1 MYSNYSD
8 QCRRLVFAMLAM
20 LMLVLAQP
28 ARAADYTAG
37 VAVVDNKTVLWFQ
50 GASITQSIA
59 HYNVAGGAQQNVGM
73 AFNASRARYELVVPA
88 TNGQT
93 VNHSFTYTKAGLAY
107 DTPWAASIVGPGE
120 PQVAAPTFSPP
131 AGNYASAQQVTV
143 SSATAGAA
151 VQCALNGGAMA
162 PCASPLTISANT
174 TVTAMASLA
183 GMANS
188 ATASAAYT
196 IGPDS
201 QGQGV
206 IDNGATLTLWFSR
219 SPQAAWVD
227 AHFNLNS
234 TGQQNV
240 RMALAGARYQLSIP
254 VAASGPATLSYSFT
268 FMSGSG
274 AQDSAVFNWT
284 RPTKVATPKFSPAPG
299 AYSSAQS
306 VAITSDTV
314 GATVRYTLDGSVASA
329 GSTIYAGPITVNAP
343 GVTINAIA
351 LKSGMEQSNN
361 ATGAYTVTL
370 KAATPVMSPPAGAY
384 LTAQNVTLTS
394 ATAGATIRYTLDG
407 STPGATSTLYSG
419 AFAVAAPGKTI
430 KAIALKS
437 GMGNSNVASAAYV
450 IDGTVAAPVFTPA
463 PGTYAGTQNVTLA
476 SATAGATIRYT
487 LDGATPGATSTLY
500 SGAIAVAAPGK
511 TIKAIALKSGM
522 KNSAVST
529 GAYVIA
535 PEEVRAPVFSPPA
548 GAYAAAQSVALSSG
562 TIGAAIRYTLDG
574 TVPTATS
581 TLYGSA
587 IAVAAPGK
595 TIKAIAVK
603 NGVLSPVA
611 SAAYQIGPVA
621 LAHGVVED
629 GATARIWNKPP
640 TTPTTNIVHY
650 YITTKAGVKGAQ
662 RDENMVYDQTAQ
674 RWHGPTI
681 SPIASGST
689 IAYFFTYTSSNGGNI
704 DSAWFEYTLC
714 ELDCVEDV
722 PKPVFTPATG
732 GKVAAGTQ
740 VRLSLGTGSVAGTK
754 IYYTL
759 DGKAPTIASPVY
771 AGTPV
776 TINSAVTIN
785 AIAMQPDGLT
795 SRRASLTFDVLTICD
810 TQPLQCPVATPT
822 LSHAGGEY
830 ATKIGVNML
839 TETTGATVHYTIDGS
854 TPSATSPQ
862 FHGAIWFF
870 KDPVKGDTF
879 TLKAIATKDG
889 RDSNVASATYKI
901 LSNPES
907 LWDGKT
913 VFNVVNGTGGKYRD
927 DQIYWFIIGKDW
939 ATGQFVRADATGKLI
954 PVSEADNTIPVPDRD
969 KGYANY
975 SITLAQAK
983 SVVIPPIESA
993 RIYMSVG
1000 KPVIVQINRDINGKI
1015 GYAGPN
1021 LENSTDPNLDVQFD
1035 FGEFNINR
1043 PRPASDYPGIFVNTT
1058 RVDIFGFPLKLR
1070 VTGLDGYDATVG
1082 ETLKETRDELMARFI
1097 LETPS
1102 EFHGLAKAPYAPN
1115 RIMAPAHGTF
1125 KADGPNA
1132 TYLDAYIGEIW
1143 DMYRSRDLVM
1153 KVGDWPTFRGR
1164 VGPDNVMTF
1173 TDGIDTYKINGK
1185 PTTQEVMLGNG
1196 VLDDARGTTPGTEK
1210 YNKQLQL
1217 QAQLCAALNRHVA
1230 EQPNE
1235 RWYNAAYFYPEGST
1249 ANWFTKFWHEHSYNG
1264 LAYGFSYDDVGGHSP
1279 SIYTPAPTSVT
1290 YTIGK

>member
-37 VAVVDNKTVLWFQ
+37 VAIVDSKTVLWFQ

-59 HYNVAGGAQQNVGM
+59 HYNIGGAAQQNVAM
-73 AFNASRARYELVVPA
+73 AFNASRARYEVAIPA
-88 TNGQT
+88 TDGQS
-93 VNHSFTYTKAGLAY
+93 VNHAFTYTKAGLAY
-107 DTPWAASIVGPGE
+107 DTPWAASIVGPTA
-120 PQVAAPTFSPP
+120 PQVAAPTFTPP
-131 AGNYASAQQVTV
+131 AGNYPSAQQVTV
-143 SSATAGAA
+143 GSATPGAA
-151 VQCALNGGAMA
+151 LQCALNGGAMA
-162 PCASPLTISANT
+162 PCASPLTVSANT
-174 TVTAMASLA
+174 TVTAMASMA

-188 ATASAAYT
+188 NSASAAYT

-206 IDNGATLTLWFSR
+206 TDNGATLTLWFSR

-227 AHFNLNS
+227 AHFNLN
-234 TGQQNV
+234 TAGQQNV
-240 RMALAGARYQLSIP
+240 RMGLAGARYQLSIP

-274 AQDSAVFNWT
+274 AQDSAVFTWT
-284 RPTKVATPKFSPAPG
+284 RPTGVAAPAFTPAPG
-299 AYSSAQS
+299 TYSSAQS
-306 VAITSDTV
+306 VAISSDTV
-314 GATVRYTLDGSVASA
+314 GATVRYTLDGSPA
-329 GSTIYAGPITVNAP
+329 GATSTLYAGPIAVNAP
-343 GVTINAIA
+343 GVTI
-351 LKSGMEQSNN
+351 
-361 ATGAYTVTL
+361 
-370 KAATPVMSPPAGAY
+370 
-384 LTAQNVTLTS
+384 
-394 ATAGATIRYTLDG
+394 
-407 STPGATSTLYSG
+407 
-419 AFAVAAPGKTI
+419 
-430 KAIALKS
+430 KAIAFKS
-437 GMGNSNVASAAYV
+437 GMGNSDVS
-450 IDGTVAAPVFTPA
+450 T
-463 PGTYAGTQNVTLA
+463 GTYA
-476 SATAGATIRYT
+476 
-487 LDGATPGATSTLY
+487 
-500 SGAIAVAAPGK
+500 
-511 TIKAIALKSGM
+511 
-522 KNSAVST
+522 
-529 GAYVIA
+529 IA
-535 PEEVRAPVFSPPA
+535 PEEVKPPAFSPA
-548 GAYAAAQSVALSSG
+548 GGAYAGAQSVALSTS

-574 TVPTATS
+574 TTPTATS
-581 TLYGSA
+581 TLYSSA
-587 IAVAAPGK
+587 IAVVAPGK

-603 NGVLSPVA
+603 NGVPSPVA
-611 SAAYQIGPVA
+611 SAVYQIGPLA

-662 RDENMVYDQTAQ
+662 RDENMVLDQAAQ

-681 SPIASGST
+681 SPIALGST
-689 IAYFFTYTSSNGGNI
+689 ISYFFTYTSSTGGNI
-704 DSAWFEYTLC
+704 DSAWFSYTLC
-714 ELDCVEDV
+714 EIDCVEEV

-740 VRLSLGTGSVAGTK
+740 VRLGLGTGSVAGTR
-754 IYYTL
+754 IHYTL
-759 DGKAPTIASPVY
+759 DGKVPTVASPVY

-785 AIAMQPDGLT
+785 AIAMQPDGLA

-822 LSHAGGEY
+822 LSHASGEY
-830 ATKIGVNML
+830 ASKIGVNLL
-839 TETTGATVHYTIDGS
+839 TETAGATVHYTTDGS
-854 TPSATSPQ
+854 TPGASSAQ
-862 FHGAIWFF
+862 FHGAIWFY

-879 TLKAIATKDG
+879 TLKAMATKDG

-907 LWDGKT
+907 PWDGKT
-913 VFNVVNGTGGKYRD
+913 VFNVVNGTGGKYTD

-939 ATGQFVRADATGKLI
+939 ATGQFVRADATGRLI
-954 PVSEADNTIPVPDRD
+954 PVTEADNTIPVPNRD
-969 KGYANY
+969 KPYANY

-983 SVVIPPIESA
+983 SVVIAPIESA

-1058 RVDIFGFPLKLR
+1058 RVDIFGFALKLR

-1164 VGPDNVMTF
+1164 VGPDDVMTF
-1173 TDGIDTYKINGK
+1173 TDGIDTYRINGK

-1235 RWYNAAYFYPEGST
+1235 RWYNAAYFYPEGSR

-1279 SIYTPAPTSVT
+1279 SIYTPAPSSVT